1 MGIIRSLLDL
11 DRYKLT
17 MAQFVYHFFRTTKVK
32 YAFVNRTKN
41 KYAKNILVKL
51 IPYIKIEINKVK
63 KIRLSYSE
71 MMHLK
76 SQLIFK
82 DEFLEFFS
90 TMQLCNINVTKS
102 QQGELQIEFGED
114 ATWAESIYWETLIL
128 SIIAELYAR
137 YTAADRLCKLCK
149 EHSLPP
155 SRISHKEYV
164 KKALIGDDKEFL
176 DLIFKP
182 YYENAMVLLEN
193 KIQSFL
199 KHPSIYFFEFGTRR
213 RFTAELQ
220 EMVIKRLNEAF
231 HKPQFH
237 GSSQFLGTSNE
248 YLAMKLKLKAGGT
261 LAHEIF
267 SVTTGLKNDDDKALV
282 NEQYEVLRK
291 WYDFYGYDL
300 AVTLTDTFGS
310 DYFFKNCP
318 KDIAE
323 KFSFREDS
331 AIDLFEY
338 TEAVMKIYNSFG
350 ISCADKVV
358 VHSNGLDKNKVI
370 DVDSFSV
377 GKIHKI
383 YGIGTDLS
391 CDVGLDFLH
400 LSMVIKAVEA
410 NGIPLVKL
418 SDNLAKAIGKPEQI
432 ERYKKLFGYT
442 NVDSVTQVY

>member
-1 MGIIRSLLDL
+1 MYGIVRSLIDL

-17 MAQFVYHFFRTTKVK
+17 MAQFIFFLFGDVKVK
-32 YAFVNRTKN
+32 WAFKNRTIDKN
-41 KYAKNILVKL
+41 ADKILIYL
-51 IPYIKIEINKVK
+51 IPYIKKEIELVK
-63 KIRLSYSE
+63 KLRLSYSE

-76 SQLIFK
+76 KQGIFRDK
-82 DEFLEFFS
+82 FLDFLS
-90 TMQLCNINVTKS
+90 TMNLCDVYVYKKD
-102 QQGELQIEFGED
+102 GKLQIDYEGN
-114 ATWAESIYWETLIL
+114 WALSTIWETIIL
-128 SIIAELYAR
+128 SIVAELYAR
-137 YTAADRLCKLCK
+137 YTAVEKYNNTL
-149 EHSLPP
+149 SSP
-155 SRISHKEYV
+155 SVPEYSR
-164 KKALIGDDKEFL
+164 ALSGDDKEFL

-182 YYENAMVLLEN
+182 YYENAMKLLED

-199 KHPSIYFFEFGTRR
+199 RHPSIYFFDFSTRR
-213 RFTAELQ
+213 RFSAELQ
-220 EMVIKRLNEAF
+220 EMVVKRLNEAF

-248 YLAMKLKLKAGGT
+248 YLAMKLGLKAGGT
-261 LAHEIF
+261 CAHEIF
-267 SVTTGLKNDDDKALV
+267 MVTTGLKDDDDKALV

-331 AIDLFEY
+331 AIDLYKY
-338 TEAVMKIYNSFG
+338 TEAVMNVYNING
-350 ISCADKVV
+350 VSCSDKVI

-370 DVDSFSV
+370 DVDGFSV

-383 YGIGTDLS
+383 YGIGTNLS
-391 CDVGLDFLH
+391 CDVGLGFLN
-400 LSMVIKAVEA
+400 LSIVIKTVEA